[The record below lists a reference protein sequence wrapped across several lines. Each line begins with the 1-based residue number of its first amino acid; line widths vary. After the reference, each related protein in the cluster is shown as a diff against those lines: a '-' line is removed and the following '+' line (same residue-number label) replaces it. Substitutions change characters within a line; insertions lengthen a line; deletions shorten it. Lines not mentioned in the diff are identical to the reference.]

1 MFTHAL
7 FACALLASA
16 QQPAD
21 GKSDDGPPLVIRE
34 ASKEGEEAIAR
45 IQTAPEIEVALYAA
59 EPMVANLVALYV
71 ADDGAVYAVETFRSE
86 SGVTD
91 MRNHMGW
98 LDYELKNTTVEE
110 RVEMHRQVQVAADLQ
125 RRTLVV
131 RVVGG
136 QEDPETKR
144 LGHGSTLSAQARP
157 TKSVPLARRNHSLG
171 GFSRAPAHAMLCS
184 GWISKVETAS

>member
-7 FACALLASA
+7 LGCALLASA
-16 QQPAD
+16 QHPAD
-21 GKSDDGPPLVIRE
+21 GKSDDGPPLVIPE

-45 IQTAPEIEVALYAA
+45 IQTAPDLEVSLYAA

-98 LDYELKNTTVEE
+98 LDYELKN
-110 RVEMHRQVQVAADLQ
+110 
-125 RRTLVV
+125 
-131 RVVGG
+131 
-136 QEDPETKR
+136 KR
-144 LGHGSTLSAQARP
+144 
-157 TKSVPLARRNHSLG
+157 
-171 GFSRAPAHAMLCS
+171 
-184 GWISKVETAS
+184 IDD